1 MQVKLED
8 VLRTVEEQLGRS
20 VVNLLVVR
28 GLVMKKLP
36 MAETRDGD
44 PKFKFV
50 LGFEHTKSM
59 FVCARGDMAV
69 ELDDDLSEGDVVR
82 VIGKLHTAHW
92 EDDGEKRDTFECH
105 SYSVE
110 IIKPEKKIYS

>member
-1 MQVKLED
+1 MLT
-8 VLRTVEEQLGRS
+8 TVEEQLGRS
-20 VVNLLVVR
+20 VANMLVVR

-36 MAETRDGD
+36 MGETRSGD

-50 LGFEHTKSM
+50 LGFEHKKSM
-59 FVCARGDMAV
+59 FVCAIGSMATQL
-69 ELDDDLSEGDVVR
+69 EADLNEGDVVR

-92 EDDGEKRDTFECH
+92 EEDGEKRDTFECH

-110 IIKPEKKIYS
+110 LIKPDTKVYS